1 MYYVFFSNV
10 NFNAMCYIKDRC
22 RDLCFL
28 LVLTEGAVVVR
39 DAVAPVGVLLHQ
51 TEGGVEAGA
60 VLALGDLLLAL
71 QAGPGEGTDAVEL
84 TQLVNTVTTI
94 QTRL

>member
-1 MYYVFFSNV
+1 
-10 NFNAMCYIKDRC
+10 MCYIKDRC

-28 LVLTEGAVVVR
+28 LVLTERAVVVR

-71 QAGPGEGTDAVEL
+71 HAGPGEGTDAVEL